1 MWEEGSTKCVLR
13 IIDLFFLAMLHNNR
27 KKSLLLG
34 LTHFTPTQRINGH
47 FSKGM
52 VIWICI
58 FSFTLLHCINYNC
71 LELPGDSHICTFH
84 YLKAFWLQKVLST
97 INPILQITKTDSS
110 EARWCGQWY
119 GNYRAVCAL
128 KILRKNI
135 YKIFGLLL
143 TSWYNANVQVYGAV
157 IIMCHSRKG
166 TGVYCGNS
174 FNFCLWL
181 HIIVSPKW
189 LGFEFSLCHLG
200 SRGEP
205 WNGKQRGDIILCQVR
220 QGSHTGF
227 TQIRLICQTW

>member
-1 MWEEGSTKCVLR
+1 MDIFLR
-13 IIDLFFLAMLHNNR
+13 VWSYGYAFLV
-27 KKSLLLG
+27 SLC
-34 LTHFTPTQRINGH
+34 FTASITI
-47 FSKGM
+47 
-52 VIWICI
+52 V
-58 FSFTLLHCINYNC
+58 
-71 LELPGDSHICTFH
+71 ELPGDSHTCTFH

-157 IIMCHSRKG
+157 ITTCHSRKG
-166 TGVYCGNS
+166 TGVYCVNS

-205 WNGKQRGDIILCQVR
+205 WNGRRGGGGAIIFCQVR